1 MRNSKVQLLNNM
13 YEKKTKKIEFMSWE
27 FHKMMESPAIVLQIT
42 GYNGPLGGQ
51 GEELVDSGVSEHV
64 CRRNR

>member
-1 MRNSKVQLLNNM
+1 
-13 YEKKTKKIEFMSWE
+13 
-27 FHKMMESPAIVLQIT
+27 MMESPAIVLQIT

-51 GEELVDSGVSEHV
+51 GEELVDGGVSERV